1 MCFSFGAIEDQR
13 GGESITLEIHSH
25 NQHGKAVQPFTFTA
39 FIRRQGRRQRGAA
52 STHET
57 PKEEPVLRVSQDIDP
72 DQTFRYAEAS
82 GDLNP
87 IHVDENVAKMAGPP
101 GIVVHGLC
109 LKSDYR
115 QCA

>member
-1 MCFSFGAIEDQR
+1 M
-13 GGESITLEIHSH
+13 
-25 NQHGKAVQPFTFTA
+25 
-39 FIRRQGRRQRGAA
+39 
-52 STHET
+52 
-57 PKEEPVLRVSQDIDP
+57 LRVSQDIDP

-82 GDLNP
+82 GNRNP

-115 QCA
+115 QCV